1 MKKETQ
7 KNKKEVKE
15 IEQKNKIT
23 MNLPN
28 KLTLLRIILV
38 PVIVVVYMLCA
49 NHEDVFAKPVF
60 NFLPTFTILNCIIL
74 VIFGIAA
81 FTDYL
86 DGAIARKKGLV
97 TNFGKFAD
105 PLADKLLVYTV
116 FVLMLHQNYLNKTT
130 LTKDPG
136 DIFEWWM
143 LVVVL
148 AREFIV
154 TGVRYMAATN
164 GTVVAAS
171 KLGKAKTIAQY
182 IAVIVVLVFGAA
194 STGMTE
200 LHTPYIVICK
210 IALFVMLVLTVIS
223 GADYVIKNKDVFYDK
238 NTK

>member
-7 KNKKEVKE
+7 TD
-15 IEQKNKIT
+15 KIK

-28 KLTLLRIILV
+28 KLTILRIILV
-38 PVIVVVYMLCA
+38 PVIVLVYMAGISYGSLY
-49 NHEDVFAKPVF
+49 KTPVF
-60 NFLPTFTILNCIIL
+60 SFWPNFSWLNFIVL

-86 DGAIARKKGLV
+86 DGAIARKQGLV

-116 FVLMLHQNYLNKTT
+116 FIIMLHQNYLNKITYGVSK
-130 LTKDPG
+130 LGSEKEIA

-164 GTVVAAS
+164 NNVIAAS
-171 KLGKAKTIAQY
+171 KLGKAKTVAQY
-182 IAVIVVLVFGAA
+182 IAVVIVLMFGAVTRN
-194 STGMTE
+194 SGPIHPILLYLSKT
-200 LHTPYIVICK
+200 
-210 IALFVMLVLTVIS
+210 ALFVMLVLTILS
-223 GADYVIKNKDVFYDK
+223 GIDYVVKNKEVFYDK
-238 NTK
+238 KGKK

>member
-1 MKKETQ
+1 MKKERQTD
-7 KNKKEVKE
+7 
-15 IEQKNKIT
+15 KIK

-38 PVIVVVYMLCA
+38 PVIVIIYMA
-49 NHEDVFAKPVF
+49 GIRYKAFYQTPVF
-60 NFLPTFTILNCIIL
+60 SFWPNFSWLNL
-74 VIFGIAA
+74 VILFVFGFAA

-86 DGAIARKKGLV
+86 DGAIARKQGLV

-116 FVLMLHQNYLNKTT
+116 FVMMLHQNYLNK
-130 LTKDPG
+130 LTNPKQVA

-148 AREFIV
+148 AREFVV

-164 GTVVAAS
+164 NNIIAAS

-182 IAVIVVLVFGAA
+182 IAVIIVLLFGAVTKN
-194 STGMTE
+194 SGPIHPILVYFSKT
-200 LHTPYIVICK
+200 
-210 IALFVMLVLTVIS
+210 ALFVMLILTILS
-223 GADYVIKNKDVFYDK
+223 GIDYVVKNKEVFYDK
-238 NTK
+238 KGKK

>member
-1 MKKETQ
+1 MKKERQTD
-7 KNKKEVKE
+7 
-15 IEQKNKIT
+15 KIT

-38 PVIVVVYMLCA
+38 PVIVIIYMIGIRYA
-49 NHEDVFAKPVF
+49 GFYAKPVF
-60 NFLPTFTILNCIIL
+60 KFWPNFSWLNL
-74 VIFGIAA
+74 VVLVVFGFAA

-86 DGAIARKKGLV
+86 DGAIARKRGIV

-105 PLADKLLVYTV
+105 PLADKLLVYSV
-116 FVLMLHQNYLNKTT
+116 FVMMLHQNYLNK
-130 LTKDPG
+130 LTDPKQVA

-164 GTVVAAS
+164 NKVIAAS

-182 IAVIVVLVFGAA
+182 IAVIIVLLFGAVTKD
-194 STGMTE
+194 SGPIHPILVYLSKT
-200 LHTPYIVICK
+200 
-210 IALFVMLVLTVIS
+210 ALFVMLILTILS
-223 GADYVIKNKDVFYDK
+223 GIDYVVKNKEVFYDK
-238 NTK
+238 KGKNNY

>member
-1 MKKETQ
+1 MKKHAQ
-7 KNKKEVKE
+7 NNKKEIKQ

-38 PVIVVVYMLCA
+38 PVIVIVYMICA
-49 NHEDVFAKPVF
+49 DIESVALKPVF
-60 NFLPTFTILNCIIL
+60 SFLPTFSILNCITL
-74 VIFGIAA
+74 VLFGIAA

-86 DGAIARKKGLV
+86 DGAIARKQGLV

-116 FVLMLHQNYLNKTT
+116 FVLMLHQNYINRTALV
-130 LTKDPG
+130 KDPG

-154 TGVRYMAATN
+154 TGVRYMAAAN

-182 IAVIVVLVFGAA
+182 IAVVVVLVFGAA
-194 STGMTE
+194 TNGMDGI
-200 LHTPYIVICK
+200 HWAYVVVCK
-210 IALFVMLVLTVIS
+210 LALFVMLILTVIS

-238 NTK
+238 K